1 MQKHRGQKNENGL
14 SHFSAPDFSVGG
26 IAMAR
31 ELSDEDL
38 LASARAGDEPALAD
52 LLGRHRQAI
61 RRTVQL
67 RLDRRVAARVDASD
81 VVQETY
87 LEASRRLTDYLA
99 GESMPFALWLHW
111 LAREQVLMCHRRHL
125 AADKRAVAREVSCLP
140 ADSSAQFVNGILGKG
155 SSPSRHLAAAELAE
169 RLRYALQQLDE
180 DERDLIL
187 WRHFEQLTNRETAQL
202 LHITE
207 AAASKR
213 YVRALERLRGL
224 LESLGISAAE

>member
-1 MQKHRGQKNENGL
+1 M
-14 SHFSAPDFSVGG
+14 AP
-26 IAMAR
+26 
-31 ELSDEDL
+31 EPSDEDL
-38 LASARAGDEPALAD
+38 LARARGGDERALAN
-52 LLGRHRQAI
+52 LLGRHRAAI
-61 RRTVQL
+61 RRAIQL
-67 RLDRRVAARVDASD
+67 RLDRRLAARVDASD

-87 LEASRRLTDYLA
+87 LEASRRLSDYLA

-125 AADKRAVAREVSCLP
+125 AADKRAVHREIAGLP
-140 ADSSAQFVNGILGKG
+140 ADTSAQFVGGILGKG
-155 SSPSRHLAAAELAE
+155 PSPSRNLAAAELAE
-169 RLRYALQQLDE
+169 RLRSALGQLNE

-202 LHITE
+202 LHITD

-224 LESLGISAAE
+224 LLNLGISGTQ